1 MTIPHFIPDH
11 FPAPVMTLDFDAI
24 LLQCGKSQGPYMAY
38 PARRTV
44 TFLQP
49 RAPARPDLHASRD
62 LIYLS
67 IPVG

>member
-1 MTIPHFIPDH
+1 
-11 FPAPVMTLDFDAI
+11 MTLDFDAI

-49 RAPARPDLHASRD
+49 RATARAESAALGCQICYA
-62 LIYLS
+62 
-67 IPVG
+67 IPVP